1 MPEGVS
7 LGDAERKVVTQSRDL
22 SCSPARKYYS
32 NVRSNRVYAIVVPV
46 TSGLIGCIPITADN
60 GSSMF
65 ISELWY
71 RISCGECPQRPVV
84 TLNGKVLYD
93 SLTT

>member
-22 SCSPARKYYS
+22 PCSPASKNYS
-32 NVRSNRVYAIVVPV
+32 NVRSNKVYAIVVPV
-46 TSGLIGCIPITADN
+46 TSGLIGCIGCIPITAEN

-71 RISCGECPQRPVV
+71 RISCSEMPPETGRNLEWKSPLR
-84 TLNGKVLYD
+84 
-93 SLTT
+93 

>member
-1 MPEGVS
+1 MPERLS
-7 LGDAERKVVTQSRDL
+7 PGDAERKVVTQSRDL
-22 SCSPARKYYS
+22 PCSPASKNYS

-65 ISELWY
+65 ISELW
-71 RISCGECPQRPVV
+71 
-84 TLNGKVLYD
+84 
-93 SLTT
+93 